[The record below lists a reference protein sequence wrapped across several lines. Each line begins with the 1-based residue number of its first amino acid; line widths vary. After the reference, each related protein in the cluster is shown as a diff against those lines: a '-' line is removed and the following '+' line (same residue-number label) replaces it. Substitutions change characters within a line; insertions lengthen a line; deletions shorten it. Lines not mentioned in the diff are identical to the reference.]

1 MYFDFGAFIESQFR
15 AFFKSRGTPYRL
27 TFKRFFFLIGWL
39 LIYIPAEVVN
49 RLFFLLDEILF
60 PKYRRQEIR
69 EPIFIIGNPRSGT
82 TFLHRLLY
90 QDRSTFT
97 SFTVWELAL
106 APSITQR
113 KIIWGLVKIGR
124 WIGRP
129 FTGLAKSINRWLKK
143 SRVDKTHAIRLAEA
157 EEDEHI
163 MIHAWASETLFNL
176 YPFLDKIF
184 PYFYYD
190 QAIPQ
195 AKQAKLMRFYK
206 SMLKRHLY
214 AHGGDKIL
222 LSKNPS
228 YSSKVAALT
237 EHFPDAR
244 FIKLVRN
251 PFEAVPSM
259 LNVMA
264 MGLDI
269 FCDPKDP
276 YAYKSELMDLM
287 NHYYF
292 YPVQFFEGRQEP
304 FRIIRY
310 SDLTQQPSQT
320 VSDLYAWL
328 GLAQSD
334 SFKALVAET
343 TRTQR
348 KYKSAHR
355 YPLQEMGLSR
365 QILFKTFEEVF
376 HYYDFPTNEFEL
388 PERELSRQKQGRTKA
403 AQKERRRFPNGEQ
416 GKLPS

>member
-1 MYFDFGAFIESQFR
+1 
-15 AFFKSRGTPYRL
+15 L
-27 TFKRFFFLIGWL
+27 TFKRFFVLLGWL
-39 LIYIPAEVVN
+39 LVYIPAEVIN
-49 RLFFLLDEILF
+49 RLFFLLDEIFF
-60 PKYRRQEIR
+60 PRYRRQEIR
-69 EPIFIIGNPRSGT
+69 DPIFIIGNPRSGT

-90 QDRSTFT
+90 KDRETFT
-97 SFTVWELAL
+97 SFTVWELIL

-129 FTGLAKSINRWLKK
+129 FQGLAENINRLLKK
-143 SRVDKTHAIRLAEA
+143 GRVDKTHAIRLAEA

-176 YPFLDKIF
+176 YPFMDKIF

-190 QAIPQ
+190 RDIPK

-228 YSSKVAALT
+228 HSSKVATLT
-237 EHFPDAR
+237 EHFPGAR

-264 MGLDI
+264 IGLDI

-287 NHYYF
+287 THYYF
-292 YPVQFFEGRQEP
+292 YPVQFFAAREEP
-304 FRIIRY
+304 FQVIKY
-310 SDLTQQPSQT
+310 SQLTQHPSQT
-320 VSDLYAWL
+320 VSELYTWL
-328 GLAQSD
+328 GLQQSD
-334 SFKALVAET
+334 TFKALVAET

-348 KYKSAHR
+348 QYKSAHR
-355 YPLQEMGLSR
+355 YPLQKMGLSR
-365 QILFKTFEEVF
+365 QVLFERFEPVF
-376 HYYDFPTNEFEL
+376 RYYEFPTNEFEL
-388 PERELSRQKQGRTKA
+388 PERDLSRQKQARTA
-403 AQKERRRFPNGEQ
+403 AAKTRPVRYPNGEQ